1 MKWKLTYIHFI
12 FKHCKIILFFYTIQN
27 IPKFINFLIK
37 NEAEENVCS
46 LIAKIKI
53 VRVYLTN
60 FNNLIGQEP
69 FYLMLYHTGKW
80 FVFIFF

>member
-1 MKWKLTYIHFI
+1 METNLYSFY
-12 FKHCKIILFFYTIQN
+12 FQALQNQSFFYTFQN
-27 IPKFINFLIK
+27 IPKFINFSIK

-69 FYLMLYHTGKW
+69 FYLMLCHSGKW